1 MSSILAGE
9 LASHSRVSTSAFEP
23 RAFAY
28 VIKDDANGSKRR
40 ELHYEW
46 KPPGWLSRSGRLS
59 SSAAETEMRLKS
71 HHSGRQRLMM
81 GGHAAIVPRYSQTLG
96 VTSRSRVL
104 LPTFACPHGRD
115 TTLEGEFQSQLHQ
128 AGIIDG

>member
-1 MSSILAGE
+1 VSSMLAGE
-9 LASHSRVSTSAFEP
+9 FACHSRRSTSASEP

-28 VIKDDANGSKRR
+28 AIKDDANGSKRR
-40 ELHYEW
+40 QLHFEW
-46 KPPGWLSRSGRLS
+46 KRPGWLSRSGQLS

-71 HHSGRQRLMM
+71 HISGRQTLTM
-81 GGHAAIVPRYSQTLG
+81 GQHAAIVPRYSQTLAA
-96 VTSRSRVL
+96 TSRLRVL
-104 LPTFACPHGRD
+104 LPTFACLHRRD